1 MIPKKAK
8 MMRIYVGEDD
18 DWNGTPLYHAI
29 VEKLHDLGI
38 EGCTVS
44 RGVEGYGRGG
54 AIHRAKRLAVAQFPL
69 WIRILIPAV
78 GSLPAGLVLMLG
90 ARWSGPAKGW
100 DILVVVRVCTTT
112 MLTTARS

>member
-38 EGCTVS
+38 AGCTVS

-54 AIHRAKRLAVAQFPL
+54 AIHRAKRFVVSGDLPMTIVTTDEESKIMHALPEAAAMLKDGIINLVDVEVVA
-69 WIRILIPAV
+69 IHGGI
-78 GSLPAGLVLMLG
+78 
-90 ARWSGPAKGW
+90 
-100 DILVVVRVCTTT
+100 VV
-112 MLTTARS
+112 